1 MRDIYLYEDCDVL
14 KNLLGIRDKKLL
26 DEAEADYVT
35 YRLKEVAIKPLHGNY
50 DYAPLIQMHRYIFQD
65 IFEWAGQQRKLNIYK
80 EEPVLGGLSV
90 IYSDVLDIRK
100 DAEHALREMR
110 EKHWNTMNVHE
121 AALQFSD
128 SLAKLWKVHPF
139 REGNTRT
146 TITFC
151 CQFADEIGLSPN
163 RELFEQNAQ
172 YVRTALVAYNA
183 VFDDMGDISKPEYL
197 VKIVEDALTSS
208 RSE

>member
-1 MRDIYLYEDCDVL
+1 MKLTIVSLRGLNVVL
-14 KNLLGIRDKKLL
+14 
-26 DEAEADYVT
+26 
-35 YRLKEVAIKPLHGNY
+35 P
-50 DYAPLIQMHRYIFQD
+50 
-65 IFEWAGQQRKLNIYK
+65 
-80 EEPVLGGLSV
+80 
-90 IYSDVLDIRK
+90 
-100 DAEHALREMR
+100 
-110 EKHWNTMNVHE
+110 
-121 AALQFSD
+121 
-128 SLAKLWKVHPF
+128 
-139 REGNTRT
+139 EGNTRT

>member
-1 MRDIYLYEDCDVL
+1 MQDIYLYEDCDVL
-14 KNLLGIRDKKLL
+14 KNLLDIREKNLL

-35 YRLKEVAIKPLHGNY
+35 YRLKEIAIKPLYGAY
-50 DYAPLIQMHRYIFQD
+50 DYAHLLQMHHYIFQD

-90 IYSDVLDIRK
+90 VYSDVLDIRK
-100 DAEHALREMR
+100 DAEYALKEMR
-110 EKHWNTMNVHE
+110 NKHWNNMNVHE

-151 CQFADEIGLSPN
+151 CQFADEIGLNPN

-197 VKIVEDALTSS
+197 IKIVEDALTS

>member
-1 MRDIYLYEDCDVL
+1 MDIRE
-14 KNLLGIRDKKLL
+14 KNLL

-35 YRLKEVAIKPLHGNY
+35 YWLKEIAIKPLYGTY
-50 DYAPLIQMHRYIFQD
+50 DYAHLLQMRHYIFQD

-90 IYSDVLDIRK
+90 AYSDVLDIRK
-100 DAEHALREMR
+100 DAEYALREMR
-110 EKHWNTMNVHE
+110 EKHENNMNIHE

-139 REGNTRT
+139 REGGMRT

-151 CQFADEIGLSPN
+151 FQFADEIDLNPN

-172 YVRTALVAYNA
+172 YVRTTLVAYNA
-183 VFDDMGDISKPEYL
+183 VFDDMGAISKPEYL
-197 VKIVEDALTSS
+197 IKIVEDALTGS
-208 RSE
+208 RSKGQN